1 LKDAGIV
8 IDTVSTDI
16 EAALPVG
23 ATITDKAAAATDA
36 SVIKQKINCQGLV
49 GVLHFLGKGQNL
61 RLVGNVANMCGNH
74 QISLTIRLTQALAL
88 SQVFDRDI
96 TQREMA
102 TGLRQ
107 LQRQLAPNTRATTSD
122 NR

>member
-1 LKDAGIV
+1 
-8 IDTVSTDI
+8 
-16 EAALPVG
+16 
-23 ATITDKAAAATDA
+23 
-36 SVIKQKINCQGLV
+36 LV
-49 GVLHFLGKGQNL
+49 GVLHFLGKRLHLQ
-61 RLVGNVANMCGNH
+61 LVGNVANMCGHH